1 MLLLQ
6 RKPNQSVIIHKNDEQ
21 DDSCVIRVVEVLP
34 TGDVTLGF
42 MGGAY
47 NVVRS
52 EIFKNG
58 ESNMEWSSTN
68 DKHNNS
74 FYS

>member
-6 RKPNQSVIIHKNDEQ
+6 RKQNQSVIIHKNDEQ
-21 DDSCVIRVVEVLP
+21 DESCVIRVVEVLP

-52 EIFKNG
+52 EIFTNG
-58 ESNMEWSSTN
+58 ESNMGWSST
-68 DKHNNS
+68 DERYNS
-74 FYS
+74 SYYS

>member
-6 RKPNQSVIIHKNDEQ
+6 RKANQSVIIHKDGEQ

-42 MGGAY
+42 MGGSY
-47 NVVRS
+47 NIVRS

-58 ESNMEWSSTN
+58 ESNMEWSSKHE
-68 DKHNNS
+68 KHNNS
-74 FYS
+74 YYS